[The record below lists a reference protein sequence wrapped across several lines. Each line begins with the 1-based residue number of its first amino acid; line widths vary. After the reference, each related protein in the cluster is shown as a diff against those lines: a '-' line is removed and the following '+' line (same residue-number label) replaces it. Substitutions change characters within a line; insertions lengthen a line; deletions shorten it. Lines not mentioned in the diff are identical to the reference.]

1 MTKSE
6 RSDQRLSGEICQE
19 QARNRYCPICGD
31 DLLLGDDG
39 RYSLMVFVNLMQS
52 PQPRCVH
59 VLCAPAPCPA
69 ELRQMLKDFEEVE
82 YDESA

>member
-6 RSDQRLSGEICQE
+6 RQTQRLMGEICQE
-19 QARNRYCPICGD
+19 QAKNRYCPICGD

-59 VLCAPAPCPA
+59 VLCAPAPWPA
-69 ELRQMLKDFEEVE
+69 ELRQMEEE
-82 YDESA
+82 MDGT